1 MSEARGS
8 PEKKRRHNHESPE
21 RGKQQEEI
29 VCGHVRNSPMVCDKV
44 GLSPARVAHTGI
56 SDAGIKTGTPATNLQ
71 GAVVQAEAPLGMVN
85 RRSKRDLAIFRSP
98 VILAGWRPGF
108 RKRKWLYHSVEAKN
122 SSNNCAQIVLVPIGC
137 REEYGLAFGILNLNR
152 IAMGARLWHGA

>member
-44 GLSPARVAHTGI
+44 GLSPARVAHIAI
-56 SDAGIKTGTPATNLQ
+56 SDAGIKTGTPATKSSRRRC
-71 GAVVQAEAPLGMVN
+71 A
-85 RRSKRDLAIFRSP
+85 RRSHLAWFIAARS
-98 VILAGWRPGF
+98 VT
-108 RKRKWLYHSVEAKN
+108 
-122 SSNNCAQIVLVPIGC
+122 
-137 REEYGLAFGILNLNR
+137 
-152 IAMGARLWHGA
+152 